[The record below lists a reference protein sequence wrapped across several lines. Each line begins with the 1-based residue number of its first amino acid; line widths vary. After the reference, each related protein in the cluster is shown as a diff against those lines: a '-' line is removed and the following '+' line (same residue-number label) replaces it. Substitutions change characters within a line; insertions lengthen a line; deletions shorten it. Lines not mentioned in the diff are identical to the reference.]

1 MAPATRGETPLPVRL
16 AISVVVIVA
25 VVATLVV
32 VVQSTANR
40 SGMRLTAA
48 FTRAGQGLDPNSP
61 VKIRGITIG
70 GVSAVTLDG
79 GGRAVVTMH
88 VDPGVRVPETV
99 TAAIEPTSVFG
110 PKFVNLILGAGETGG
125 PYLGDGAV
133 ITRTQAPVDL
143 SDSLADAYEG
153 LGAVD
158 PKDIT
163 AIVHTLGRGLDGKGP
178 QLREIVDGAGEVVG
192 VAHRRR
198 DEFRRFIGDAAA
210 LSGSLSDKGDEITGI
225 SADVN
230 VLTPGLLER
239 ADKIR
244 ALLREFDE
252 LSSLTA
258 YGLRKHRGDL
268 KAAVNAGERAAALIY
283 AQLGLAGDG
292 VRGLNQVLV
301 ALNDLAAGQGPGGA
315 NQLKMAAF
323 VATDVC
329 ELFVGACGSTN
340 GR

>member
-1 MAPATRGETPLPVRL
+1 MARGETPLPIRL
-16 AISVVVIVA
+16 VISVVMIL
-25 VVATLVV
+25 VVAAALVV

-40 SGMRLTAA
+40 SGTRLTAA
-48 FTRAGQGLDPNSP
+48 FTHAGQGLDPNSP
-61 VKIRGITIG
+61 VKIRGITVG
-70 GVSAVTLDG
+70 GVSSVTLDG
-79 GGRAVVTMH
+79 RGRAVVTMH
-88 VDPGVRVPETV
+88 IDPGARVPETV

-110 PKFVNLILGAGETGG
+110 PKFVNLILGEGEAGG

-133 ITRTQAPVDL
+133 IARTRAPVDL

-163 AIVHTLGRGLDGKGP
+163 TIVHTLGRGLEGKGP
-178 QLREIVDGAGEVVG
+178 QIRGIVDGAGKIVE

-198 DEFRRFIGDAAA
+198 SEFRRFIGDAAA
-210 LSGSLSDKGDEITGI
+210 LSGSLADKGDEVVGI

-252 LSSLTA
+252 LSSLSA
-258 YGLRKHRGDL
+258 YGLRKHRRNL
-268 KAAVNAGERAAALIY
+268 RAAVNAGERAAALLY

-292 VRGLNQVLV
+292 VRGLNHILS
-301 ALNDLAAGQGPGGA
+301 ALNDLTGGQGPGGA
-315 NQLKMAAF
+315 NQIKMEAF
-323 VATDVC
+323 VATDIC
-329 ELFVGACGSTN
+329 ELFVGACGPAN
-340 GR
+340 GG